1 MCKGTIEEFTC
12 LLGLTGEALCPWRSP
27 ETGFVKPYIRLWRT
41 TAWECCGDHTSD
53 CPDCPKTWDNLTTVH
68 ITSLE
73 CDECKARIRPGEE
86 LHREH
91 RQEYLAYLDNR
102 RRIAMPRLQ
111 AEIDAGLTNLT
122 MEQLLWEDPNMDE
135 SVHVARVV
143 WEAQLEEEIR
153 HTIEEEQAA
162 AAAAAQEEAQ
172 KADEAA
178 AEKETDPE
186 QTGEGSG
193 AAQEPGKTGDVSWSD
208 WLNDD
213 DEEEK

>member
-1 MCKGTIEEFTC
+1 M
-12 LLGLTGEALCPWRSP
+12 
-27 ETGFVKPYIRLWRT
+27 KPYLRLWRT

-53 CPDCPKTWDNLTTVH
+53 CPDCPSTPDNLTTLF

-73 CDECKARIRPGEE
+73 CDECKVRNHPSEE
-86 LHREH
+86 LRREH
-91 RQEYLAYLDNR
+91 RLEYLAYLDNR

-122 MEQLLWEDPNMDE
+122 MEQLLWEDPNMNE

-153 HTIEEEQAA
+153 LTMAEEQAA
-162 AAAAAQEEAQ
+162 A
-172 KADEAA
+172 
-178 AEKETDPE
+178 EKEKESE
-186 QTGEGSG
+186 QTGEGEG
-193 AAQEPGKTGDVSWSD
+193 AAQEPSKTGDVSWSD
-208 WLNDD
+208 WLKDD

>member
-27 ETGFVKPYIRLWRT
+27 DTGFVKPYLRLWRI

-53 CPDCPKTWDNLTTVH
+53 CPDCPSTPDNLTTLF

-73 CDECKARIRPGEE
+73 CDECKARNHPGEE
-86 LHREH
+86 LRREH
-91 RQEYLAYLDNR
+91 RLEYLAYLDNR

-153 HTIEEEQAA
+153 LTMAEEQAA
-162 AAAAAQEEAQ
+162 A
-172 KADEAA
+172 
-178 AEKETDPE
+178 EKEKESE
-186 QTGEGSG
+186 QTGEGEG

-208 WLNDD
+208 WLKDD